1 MNQAAMPMALEE
13 KSRIKVF
20 ANFFK
25 SYMCVST
32 VVAASIPIPVASLKL
47 IPVYSQQRGF
57 LTVYASLFCF
67 LLLAFVFS
75 VRHRLAPRMFSRG
88 FLGSLIAALPLVF
101 IIGTMACILAYHS
114 LLLQSVT
121 ELRNLGLMATTSDLL
136 NKMDSTEIP
145 YGLELAACY
154 MGIFLFAE
162 AAFVLMAIREYLQD
176 VLHLDECQL
185 LLGTPNFA
193 VEVKT
198 PSTAILPVQNLRAS
212 EETAAKP

>member
-1 MNQAAMPMALEE
+1 
-13 KSRIKVF
+13 
-20 ANFFK
+20 
-25 SYMCVST
+25 MCVST